1 MLGIYSRED
10 VIQNLKDAGCSEKTI
25 GSFLA
30 SFDKNEKEQQLKLL
44 ELQRNDLL
52 KRVHKEE
59 KRISCLD
66 YLVYQIQQTVV

>member
-44 ELQRNDLL
+44 ELQRN
-52 KRVHKEE
+52 EGMT
-59 KRISCLD
+59 C
-66 YLVYQIQQTVV
+66 

>member
-30 SFDKNEKEQQLKLL
+30 SFNEKEQQLKLL
-44 ELQRNDLL
+44 EVQRNDLL
-52 KRVHKEE
+52 ERVHKEE